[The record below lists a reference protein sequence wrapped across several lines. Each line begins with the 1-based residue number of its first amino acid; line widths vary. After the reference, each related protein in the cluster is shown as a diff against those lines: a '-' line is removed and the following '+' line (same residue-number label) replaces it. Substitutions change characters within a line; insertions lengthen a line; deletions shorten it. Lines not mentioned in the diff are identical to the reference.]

1 MRGKN
6 MFDLKEQLK
15 KLPETPGVYLMKSKS
30 GEIIYVG
37 KAISLKN
44 RVRQYFQ
51 SQKNKPPKVQ
61 AMVAN
66 IDEFEYILTDSEV
79 EALILEANLIKKYQP
94 KYNVLLRDDKQYPYI
109 KVTLGEKYPRIFK
122 TRKVIKDRSKYFG
135 PFIDIGAVNHTI
147 EMLKKFYPLKN
158 CNKNLE
164 KNKDRPC
171 LNYHIG
177 RCLGPCSGKVAQEA
191 YMKMI
196 DDILLF
202 LSGKYEDLVKKIE
215 TKMKEASIA
224 MNFEKAAEYRDQ
236 ISAIHS
242 IMEKQKIIS
251 SSDIDQDLIAM
262 ARGLEDVCVMIF
274 FNRGGKLIGREH
286 YMVRASEEDSRGE
299 IMSAFIK
306 QFYAGTALVPKEILL
321 QDEAEDLELIEKW
334 LSAKKGSKV
343 NIKLPKRGEKK
354 ELLDLVHKN
363 AVETLEQFRE
373 KLIRDREKRE
383 GAIKALGAYLELEK
397 KPVRIESFDISN
409 TQGVDSVASM
419 VVFENGKPKYSDYRR
434 FKIKTIEGPN
444 DYGSMQEVIYRR
456 FKRGI
461 EERMTMEEKGI
472 IDHTG
477 KFSKFPDLI
486 LIDGGR
492 GHVNA
497 ALEVLSALGV
507 NIPTAGMV
515 KDDYHRT
522 KDLLY
527 KNKEIHIQKDK
538 IVFQLIGKIQEETH
552 RFAITYHKSLRG
564 KTMVQSVL
572 EEIPGIGQKRRIA
585 LLKHFGAIDK
595 IKKASIEELSR
606 VEGMNKKAAKG
617 IKDYFHKKEEENKN
631 RLL

>member
-1 MRGKN
+1 
-6 MFDLKEQLK
+6 MFDIKEQLK
-15 KLPETPGVYLMKSKS
+15 KLPQTPGVYLMKSES

-66 IDEFEYILTDSEV
+66 IAEFEYILTDSEV

-122 TRKVIKDRSKYFG
+122 TRKVIKDKARYFG
-135 PFIDIGAVNHTI
+135 PYIYVGAVNHTI
-147 EMLKKFYPLKN
+147 EMLKKFYPLRT
-158 CNKNLE
+158 CNKKLQ
-164 KNKDRPC
+164 KNNDRPC

-177 RCLGPCSGKVAQEA
+177 RCLGPCSGNVDHET

-196 DDILLF
+196 DEILLF
-202 LSGKYEDLVKKIE
+202 LSGKYEDLVKRIE
-215 TKMKEASIA
+215 GKMKEAASK
-224 MNFEKAAEYRDQ
+224 MHFEKAAEYRDQ

-262 ARGLEDVCVMIF
+262 ARGVEDVCVMVF
-274 FNRGGKLIGREH
+274 FIRGGKLMGREH
-286 YMVRASEEDSRGE
+286 YMLRASEEDTRGE
-299 IMSAFIK
+299 IISAFIK

-321 QDEAEDLELIEKW
+321 EDEAEDLALIEKW
-334 LSAKKGSKV
+334 LSAKKESKV
-343 NIKLPKRGEKK
+343 TLKLPKRGEKK
-354 ELLDLVHKN
+354 GLLQLVHKN

-373 KLIRDREKRE
+373 KLIKDREKRE
-383 GAIKALGAYLELEK
+383 GAIKSLGEYLGLK
-397 KPVRIESFDISN
+397 KAPLRIESFDISN

-456 FKRGI
+456 FKRGL
-461 EERMTMEEKGI
+461 EEQEKLKEKGI
-472 IDHTG
+472 LDETG

-486 LIDGGR
+486 LIDGGV

-497 ALEVLSALGV
+497 SLEVLNALGV

-515 KDDYHRT
+515 KDDHHKT

-527 KNKEIHIQKDK
+527 KGKELYIQNNKN
-538 IVFQLIGKIQEETH
+538 VFQLIGRIQEETH

-564 KTMVQSVL
+564 KTLVQSVL
-572 EEIPGIGQKRRIA
+572 EEIPGVGEKRRIE
-585 LLKHFGAIDK
+585 LLKHFGSIDK
-595 IKKASIEELSR
+595 IKKASIEELSQ
-606 VEGMNKKAAKG
+606 VKGMNKKAAEG
-617 IKDYFHKKEEENKN
+617 IKDYFVKKENENKDKKE
-631 RLL
+631 